1 MRRKPLIIGKNTKNI
16 GQTTTPVIAR
26 SRWLAEPIPPLIMP
40 RKRPRFTVCSGLG
53 QRRWAPQPQQSAL
66 PGLNRRNLP
75 NDSNMNNVPTKPP
88 EEREELAHVDDAI
101 IGRAVRWSLAAL
113 SVIVLVGVGTILWLR
128 RAPAAPPS

>member
-1 MRRKPLIIGKNTKNI
+1 
-16 GQTTTPVIAR
+16 
-26 SRWLAEPIPPLIMP
+26 
-40 RKRPRFTVCSGLG
+40 
-53 QRRWAPQPQQSAL
+53 
-66 PGLNRRNLP
+66 NRRNLP

-128 RAPAAPPS
+128 RAPAAPPSQVTKISAPVVPERSQAEIPVARFTDVTKPAGIAFVHNNGAYGEKLLPETMGGGVAFFDFDNDSHQD